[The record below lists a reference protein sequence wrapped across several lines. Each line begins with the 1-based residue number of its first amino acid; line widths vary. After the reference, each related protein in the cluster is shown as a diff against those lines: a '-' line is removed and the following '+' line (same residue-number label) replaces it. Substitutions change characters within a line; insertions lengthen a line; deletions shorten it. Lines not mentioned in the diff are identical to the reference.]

1 LKVILDMDPGI
12 DDAVALIM
20 ALGSRD
26 VEILGVTVVSGN
38 VPVDQ
43 GVRNVF
49 RITDYLGRKVDI
61 YRGSEKPLIRDLVT
75 SEHIHGSD
83 GLGDSDLSL
92 RDGITARE
100 NAIKFI
106 VESILGERVSIV
118 ATGPLTNIAKAILI
132 EPNISS
138 KVEEIVVMGGCFG
151 LTRYAKGNVTPYS
164 EYNFYVDPEAA
175 KIVIRSGARIR
186 IVGLDVTQNPSS
198 VLTRERA
205 EDLRNIGKGGELI
218 YRITRK
224 PLIERGYFELHDA
237 IAMASKIDHG
247 IVAFKELYISID
259 TCYERGRSYV
269 YTEPSNSDGKALVG
283 YDIDSERFYSL
294 LRETLK

>member
-12 DDAVALIM
+12 DDAVALVM

-38 VPVDQ
+38 VHVDQ
-43 GVRNVF
+43 GVRNVL
-49 RITDYLGRKVDI
+49 RITDYLGKKVDI
-61 YRGSEKPLIRDLVT
+61 YKGSEKPLIRDLVT
-75 SEHIHGSD
+75 SEHVHGSD
-83 GLGDSDLSL
+83 GLGDSDLPL
-92 RDGITARE
+92 RKEITARE

-106 VESILGERVSIV
+106 VESTLSERVSIV

-186 IVGLDVTQNPSS
+186 IVGLDVTQNHSS
-198 VLTRERA
+198 MLTRERA
-205 EDLRNIGKGGELI
+205 EDLRRIGKGGDLI

-224 PLIERGYFELHDA
+224 PLIDRGYFELHDA
-237 IAMASKIDHG
+237 IAMASKIDHS
-247 IVAFKELYISID
+247 IVAFKDLYISID
-259 TCYERGRSYV
+259 TCYERGRSYA